1 MADMINNTLTCGT
14 RLSFSTGV
22 VLLPSQDGVA
32 PGDAARE
39 NEDRLF
45 TEANEANEGKIR
57 LPA

>member
-22 VLLPSQDGVA
+22 VLLPAQDGVA
-32 PGDAARE
+32 PRDAARE

-57 LPA
+57 LSA